1 MLRSDAVANDL
12 GAVHLAPAVCEGPES
27 LKTERHE
34 RRERETPQQARA
46 RWTRKIVAVL
56 KASREDADV
65 TRIEL
70 AEWLGF
76 TVNQVANLEYGRR
89 ELRVVDLIMI
99 AQALR
104 LDPEALLRRILRW

>member
-1 MLRSDAVANDL
+1 M
-12 GAVHLAPAVCEGPES
+12 GPS
-27 LKTERHE
+27 TSVNSTRPPPHQERK
-34 RRERETPQQARA
+34 

-56 KASREDADV
+56 KASREDVDV
-65 TRIEL
+65 GRAEL
-70 AEWLGF
+70 ADWLGF

-104 LDPEALLRRILRW
+104 IEPETLLRRILRW

>member
-1 MLRSDAVANDL
+1 LT
-12 GAVHLAPAVCEGPES
+12 
-27 LKTERHE
+27 TEKSE
-34 RRERETPQQARA
+34 RRERETPQQARK
-46 RWTRKIVAVL
+46 RWARKIVAVL

-65 TRIEL
+65 SRTEL

-89 ELRVVDLIMI
+89 ELRVIDLIMI

-104 LDPEALLRRILRW
+104 LDPETLFRRILRW

>member
-1 MLRSDAVANDL
+1 MDR
-12 GAVHLAPAVCEGPES
+12 APPSHTA
-27 LKTERHE
+27 
-34 RRERETPQQARA
+34 TPQQIRA
-46 RWTRKIVAVL
+46 LWLRKIVAVL

-65 TRIEL
+65 TRSEV

-99 AQALR
+99 AKALR
-104 LDPEALLRRILRW
+104 LDPETLLRRILKW